1 MKYGLPYKGGKTLI
15 AEKLLKEIPSG
26 DRFVDLFGGGG
37 AMSHCA
43 LLSGRYKQ
51 VLYNE
56 LAPDVFTL
64 FKRCVTGQEHDRYGW
79 ISREDFFRLKDTDP
93 FVKFCWSFGN
103 RGDSYIYG
111 RSIEQYKKAMHYAVI
126 YDDWTQMYELM
137 PEVSDACKKAI
148 NGITDINTR
157 RMVFQR
163 AIPARLKEIGDVD
176 LVNNHPLYRTVKR
189 KDGREK
195 TAIQSLQSLERLQ
208 RLESLE
214 RLERLQSL
222 ESLQSVADVIT
233 FSNDTYENYSYQPG
247 DVVYCDPPY
256 EGTSGYQKGVFDSQK
271 FYAWC
276 LSRHYDVYVSSYQL
290 PSDFYLV
297 NEFKKIQSIGDNKT
311 VTERLYCNHPPK
323 TNEAKQLYLFDDWES
338 L

>member
-15 AEKLLKEIPSG
+15 AEKLLKELPSG

-56 LAPDVFTL
+56 LATDVFTL
-64 FKRCVTGQEHDRYGW
+64 FKRCMTGQEHGRYDW
-79 ISREDFFRLKDTDP
+79 ISREDFFKLKDSDP

-111 RSIEQYKKAMHYAVI
+111 RHIEQYKKAMHYAVV
-126 YDDWTQMYELM
+126 YDSWAMMYELM

-148 NGITDINTR
+148 AGITDIKTR
-157 RMVFQR
+157 RLVFQR
-163 AIPARLKEIGDVD
+163 AIPTKLKEIGDIN
-176 LVNNHPLYRTVKR
+176 LVNTHPLYKTVMR
-189 KDGREK
+189 KNGREK
-195 TAIQSLQSLERLQ
+195 TSIQSLQ

-214 RLERLQSL
+214 RLERLESL
-222 ESLQSVADVIT
+222 ESVSDVIT
-233 FSNDTYENYSYQPG
+233 FTNGSYENYSYQPG

-256 EGTSGYQKGVFDSQK
+256 EGTEGYQVEGFDSQK
-271 FYAWC
+271 FYDWC
-276 LSRHYDVYVSSYQL
+276 LSRSYDVYVSSYQL

-297 NEFKKIQSIGDNKT
+297 AEFKKVQTIGDNKT
-311 VTERLYCNHPPK
+311 ITERLYCNHPQK
-323 TNEAKQLYLFDDWES
+323 KNEAKQLYLFDDWES